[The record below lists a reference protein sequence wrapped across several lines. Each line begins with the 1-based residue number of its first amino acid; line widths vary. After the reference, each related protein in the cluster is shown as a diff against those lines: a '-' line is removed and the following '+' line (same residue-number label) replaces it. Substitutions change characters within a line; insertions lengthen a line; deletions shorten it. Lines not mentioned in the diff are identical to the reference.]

1 MPFPKPPLPPPPQ
14 KKKIERLERFCT
26 AYQYKEARSTL
37 AESDKKLQEMK
48 ELIQTQADQAR
59 ERADAI
65 KEKDAAMEA
74 LAQKRGGHMSES
86 YNAAKATEEKVS
98 KELVKL
104 TAVWQNK
111 NDSLK
116 AERKAL
122 DEVSILNGFFPT
134 RSCMRTLE
142 LLSS

>member
-1 MPFPKPPLPPPPQ
+1 
-14 KKKIERLERFCT
+14 
-26 AYQYKEARSTL
+26 
-37 AESDKKLQEMK
+37 
-48 ELIQTQADQAR
+48 
-59 ERADAI
+59 
-65 KEKDAAMEA
+65 
-74 LAQKRGGHMSES
+74 MSES

-98 KELVKL
+98 NELVKL